1 MKQMT
6 LFDMKGKKKTEKA
19 GSKPNT
25 PKKDSPKKPAYVRQ
39 PPIVTKYAAAF
50 ISVLCTSSR
59 KMMTLICLLK
69 NSGLST

>member
-39 PPIVTKYAAAF
+39 PPIVTK
-50 ISVLCTSSR
+50 
-59 KMMTLICLLK
+59 
-69 NSGLST
+69 